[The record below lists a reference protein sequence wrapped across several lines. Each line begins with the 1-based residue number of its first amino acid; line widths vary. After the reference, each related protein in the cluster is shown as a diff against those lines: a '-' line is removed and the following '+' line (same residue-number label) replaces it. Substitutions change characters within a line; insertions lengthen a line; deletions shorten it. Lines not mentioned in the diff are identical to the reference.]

1 YDYFYYAL
9 AQGNDTSSYLT
20 AYTGIVGDGA
30 YLSNKIF
37 WTLNGVTSYVE
48 DITAYPTN
56 VTVHYVA
63 NTALP
68 SATAIASA
76 DVSTVGTS
84 INIGEITILSVDDYG
99 NANLLCSQST
109 TLSQTATIQSLSFY
123 VSTAAGNLRLGIYD
137 ATGPGGGP
145 GAKVAETNAIVPSV
159 GWNTVPVITPI
170 SLPSGTYWIAYLT
183 DNDGLH
189 FCNTGSGTIDYYTY
203 TYGALPATFS
213 LTPSSVGG
221 HWSFYATLDS

>member
-1 YDYFYYAL
+1 STAAIGNIGSGGPQHPIGSVISATMYAKRAERTIVTFHGYDTASYTAYGYDPGAIFDLAAGTFIARGNATASMTPLGDGYILNITYTRLVTGYDYFYYAL

-109 TLSQTATIQSLSFY
+109 TLSQTATI
-123 VSTAAGNLRLGIYD
+123 
-137 ATGPGGGP
+137 
-145 GAKVAETNAIVPSV
+145 
-159 GWNTVPVITPI
+159 
-170 SLPSGTYWIAYLT
+170 
-183 DNDGLH
+183 
-189 FCNTGSGTIDYYTY
+189 
-203 TYGALPATFS
+203 
-213 LTPSSVGG
+213 
-221 HWSFYATLDS
+221 